1 MTSLAPGPSPGACTL
16 STLVERTVFNS
27 GVASVCAAS
36 DSGVEGEEDTL
47 SDDGVDL
54 LPDSA

>member
-1 MTSLAPGPSPGACTL
+1 
-16 STLVERTVFNS
+16 LVERTVFNS